1 MEVSRLIEKGMAMA
15 DSSEDV
21 LNLESAT
28 AEELGRLISSQ
39 PQDAE
44 VAPNLARGTK
54 RAQLQARELLS
65 QDLDLPGFGST
76 RPK

>member
-44 VAPNLARGTK
+44 VAPNIALGPK
-54 RAQLQARELLS
+54 RAKLQARELLS
-65 QDLDLPGFGST
+65 QDLDLPSFGST